1 MADLLLPNAATATIL
16 QAEYC
21 VKRKSVVVVVAAT
34 TARNVQNQDADA
46 DVDVFVVVI
55 LIVDSPSLV
64 VRLRDRLLEDTAAIE
79 EVVVE

>member
-16 QAEYC
+16 PAEYC

-34 TARNVQNQDADA
+34 RVQNQDADA